1 MNIFYL
7 DHDPY
12 AIPPMMVDRHI
23 IKMILESAQMLSTA
37 HRIVD
42 NVDND
47 VLYKA
52 THVNHPST
60 KWIRESKS
68 NYNWLYHHF
77 CYLGMEYNFRYGKI
91 HKSIS
96 KLSDILRYA
105 PKNLVDIG
113 LTKIPCAMPQE
124 YIISEDSVVNYRN
137 YYIKG
142 KSHLHKWTK
151 RTPPEWISS

>member
-12 AIPPMMVDRHI
+12 VIPPMMVDRHI
-23 IKMILESAQMLSTA
+23 TKMILESAQMLSTA

-42 NVDND
+42 NADND

-60 KWIRESKS
+60 KWIRESKA
-68 NYNWLYHHF
+68 NYNWLYNHF
-77 CYLGMEYNFRYGKI
+77 CYLGMEYKFRYSKT

-96 KLSDILRYA
+96 RLSDVLRFA
-105 PKNLVDIG
+105 PKNLADIG

>member
-7 DHDPY
+7 DHDPC

-23 IKMILESAQMLSTA
+23 TKMILESAQMLSTS
-37 HRIVD
+37 HRIID
-42 NVDND
+42 NSDNE

-52 THVNHPST
+52 THVNHPSN

-77 CYLGMEYNFRYGKI
+77 CYLGVEYRFRYGKV

-96 KLSDILRYA
+96 KLSDILRFA
-105 PKNLVDIG
+105 PKNLEDVG
-113 LTKIPCAMPQE
+113 LTKMPCAMPQE
-124 YIISEDSVVNYRN
+124 YIISDDPIVNYRN
-137 YYIKG
+137 YYNHG
-142 KSHLHKWTK
+142 KKHIHKWTK
-151 RTPPEWISS
+151 RPQPEWILT

>member
-7 DHDPY
+7 DHDPC

-23 IKMILESAQMLSTA
+23 TKMILESAQMLSTS
-37 HRIVD
+37 HRVID

-52 THVNHPST
+52 THVNHPSN

-68 NYNWLYHHF
+68 NYNWLYNHF
-77 CYLGMEYNFRYGKI
+77 CYLGMEYKFRYGKV

-96 KLSDILRYA
+96 RLSDVLRFA
-105 PKNLVDIG
+105 PKNLEDVG
-113 LTKIPCAMPQE
+113 LTKMPCAMPQE
-124 YIISEDSVVNYRN
+124 YIISDDSIVNYRN
-137 YYIKG
+137 YYNHG
-142 KSHLHKWTK
+142 KKHIHKWTK
-151 RTPPEWISS
+151 RPQPEWILT